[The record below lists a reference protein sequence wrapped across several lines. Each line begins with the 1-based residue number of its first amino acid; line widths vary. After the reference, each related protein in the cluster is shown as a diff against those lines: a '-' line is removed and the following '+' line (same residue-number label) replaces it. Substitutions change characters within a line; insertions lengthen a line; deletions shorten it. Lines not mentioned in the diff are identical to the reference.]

1 MVPIARK
8 VILGAVSKSDNF
20 LAFGKIKGI
29 ASSLLDKVSG
39 QSSHS
44 VVVGIG
50 LVGLQGGEFGAV
62 RGIHAFVTEV
72 TVHLEDAIHAT
83 DDCALEVDLGCNTQI
98 EVHIQRIHMRDEGT
112 CRSATVDDLEH
123 RSFELDVI
131 TAEEVLTNG
140 TVHCS
145 ANTDHIARGRTG
157 DQIELAAA
165 DSLIFRKSN
174 FFTLGGRPCL
184 RQRTQRL

>member
-8 VILGAVSKSDNF
+8 VILGAVSKSDDF
-20 LAFGKIKGI
+20 LTFGKIKGI

-50 LVGLQGGEFGAV
+50 FIGLQRGEFGAV
-62 RGIHAFVTEV
+62 RGIHTFIAEV
-72 TVHLEDAIHAT
+72 TVHLKDAVHAT
-83 DDCALEVDLGCNTQI
+83 DNRTLEVDLGCNAQV
-98 EVHIQRIHMRDEGT
+98 EVHIQRIHMRDKRT

-123 RSFELDVI
+123 RSLKLDVVA
-131 TAEEVLTNG
+131 AEEVLTNG

-157 DQIELAAA
+157 DQVEFAAA
-165 DSLIFRKSN
+165 DSLVFRKGN
-174 FFTLGGRPCL
+174 FFALGGGPCL
-184 RQRTQRL
+184 WQRAQGL

>member
-8 VILGAVSKSDNF
+8 VILGAVSKSDDF

-29 ASSLLDKVSG
+29 ASSLLDQVTRQLG
-39 QSSHS
+39 HS

-50 LVGLQGGEFGAV
+50 FVGLQRGEFGAV

-72 TVHLEDAIHAT
+72 TVHLKDAVHTT
-83 DDCALEVDLGCNTQI
+83 DNCALEVDLGSNTQV
-98 EVHIQRIHMRDEGT
+98 EVHIQRVHVRDKGT

-123 RSFELDVI
+123 RSLELDVI

-157 DQIELAAA
+157 DQVELAAA
-165 DSLIFRKSN
+165 DSLVFRKSN

-184 RQRTQRL
+184 RQRTEGL

>member
-8 VILGAVSKSDNF
+8 VILGAVSKSDDF
-20 LAFGKIKGI
+20 LTFGKIKGI
-29 ASSLLDKVSG
+29 ASSLLDQVTRQLG
-39 QSSHS
+39 HS

-50 LVGLQGGEFGAV
+50 FVGLQRSEFGAV

-72 TVHLEDAIHAT
+72 TVHLKDAIHTT
-83 DDCALEVDLGCNTQI
+83 DNCALEVNLGSNTQV
-98 EVHIQRIHMRDEGT
+98 EVHIQRVHVRDKGT

-123 RSFELDVI
+123 RSFELNVI

-140 TVHCS
+140 TVHRS
-145 ANTDHIARGRTG
+145 ADTDHIARSRTG
-157 DQIELAAA
+157 DQVELAAT

-174 FFTLGGRPCL
+174 FFALRGRPRL

>member
-8 VILGAVSKSDNF
+8 VILGAVSKSDDF
-20 LAFGKIKGI
+20 LTFGKIKGI
-29 ASSLLDKVSG
+29 ASSLLDQVTRQLG
-39 QSSHS
+39 HS

-50 LVGLQGGEFGAV
+50 FVGLQRSEFGAV

-72 TVHLEDAIHAT
+72 TVHLKDAIHTT
-83 DDCALEVDLGCNTQI
+83 DNCALEVDLGSNTQV
-98 EVHIQRIHMRDEGT
+98 EVHIQRVHVRDKGT
-112 CRSATVDDLEH
+112 CRSATVDDLKH

-157 DQIELAAA
+157 DQVELTAA
-165 DSLIFRKSN
+165 DSLVFRKGN

-184 RQRTQRL
+184 RQRTEGL